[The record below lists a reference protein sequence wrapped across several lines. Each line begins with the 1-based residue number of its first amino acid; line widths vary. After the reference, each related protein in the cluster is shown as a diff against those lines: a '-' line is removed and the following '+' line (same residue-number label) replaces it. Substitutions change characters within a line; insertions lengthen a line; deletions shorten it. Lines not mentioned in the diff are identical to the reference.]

1 MITVV
6 IMMKLLGLSDFVIN
20 EFTVL
25 LIVFFLNSRVL
36 RWISLYFGDVGI

>member
-6 IMMKLLGLSDFVIN
+6 IMMKLLGLSDFGIN

-25 LIVFFLNSRVL
+25 LIVL